1 MKLNFGFLIYGAA
14 FLTAAMFTACSDDD
28 DDQVLPGYTITTVSF
43 DKVPESMIAVDE
55 YGSNYYS
62 SYDGEQVKSGYM
74 ARIGETDTYVQFP
87 VNYLWQE
94 WVPGNPWMYEF
105 YNGGF
110 VVSDFTNMTGAD
122 YKNQCSVYNQS
133 GGHNDANFIVAN
145 GYSVANGSSVS
156 YDKCAKIYLTD
167 KTGYQVVASD
177 PDQPVSGE
185 AHYGTFNSVWVCN
198 TTYSYLAMKDGNG
211 IAHALKDDNG
221 WFKVVFVAMD
231 KNCKPTGKTVS
242 YYLANFDASKTKE
255 SGLDNEIRTG
265 WNKVDLS
272 GLGDNVCTVAIDF
285 EGSDVGAYGINTP
298 AYVALDDLEIKVNE

>member
-1 MKLNFGFLIYGAA
+1 M
-14 FLTAAMFTACSDDD
+14 
-28 DDQVLPGYTITTVSF
+28 
-43 DKVPESMIAVDE
+43 
-55 YGSNYYS
+55 
-62 SYDGEQVKSGYM
+62 
-74 ARIGETDTYVQFP
+74 
-87 VNYLWQE
+87 
-94 WVPGNPWMYEF
+94 
-105 YNGGF
+105 
-110 VVSDFTNMTGAD
+110 
-122 YKNQCSVYNQS
+122 
-133 GGHNDANFIVAN
+133 AN

-231 KNCKPTGKTVS
+231 KNCKPTGK
-242 YYLANFDASKTKE
+242 
-255 SGLDNEIRTG
+255 
-265 WNKVDLS
+265 NKVDLS
-272 GLGDNVCTVAIDF
+272 SLGDNVCTVAIDF